1 MEHNTSQALD
11 SIIQL
16 PCNNKQP
23 QTGHSSGMET
33 EDHFIVRD
41 GMEYAG
47 SHIILDLWGARHLDN
62 LEIVEVAGATLLHIH
77 LHHFTPF
84 GGISGVAVLAE
95 SHISVHT
102 WPERDFAA
110 FDVFMCGD
118 AKPEMSIPVLKQYFF
133 PQRMEVTEQ
142 LRGIV
147 R

>member
-62 LEIVEVAGATLLHIH
+62 LEIYALWWH
-77 LHHFTPF
+77 LWC
-84 GGISGVAVLAE
+84 GGSCRIS
-95 SHISVHT
+95 H
-102 WPERDFAA
+102 
-110 FDVFMCGD
+110 
-118 AKPEMSIPVLKQYFF
+118 
-133 PQRMEVTEQ
+133 
-142 LRGIV
+142 
-147 R
+147 